1 MQFMIVDDDEAIRF
15 MLEDIIEDYDLGK
28 VAASLDSAVSIDNN
42 LLKLN
47 KIDILII
54 DMLMPVRDG
63 IQTVK
68 VVKKDFAGKIIMLSQ
83 VENKELVGNA
93 YALGV
98 DYYITKPINRN
109 EVVSV
114 IHTVSEH
121 IRLKNL
127 VSDIETN
134 LHTVLRSNK
143 VQIPNPAPQRLSS
156 VEHGEAILRDLGIN
170 SEIGSQDLLAI
181 LRWLEKNVSNEPDN
195 FPCLKVIFTALAK
208 ERNSKDV
215 QKELKAIEQR
225 LRRTIFQ
232 AMVNIASMG
241 MVDYTNPKF
250 EDYTACY
257 FDFAEIRG
265 LIRRLE
271 NDEKPC
277 ISQVHINSKKFIRT
291 FFIESTNNR

>member
-1 MQFMIVDDDEAIRF
+1 MQFMIVDDDEVIRC

-54 DMLMPVRDG
+54 DMLIPVRDG

-68 VVKKDFAGKIIMLSQ
+68 AVKKDFAGKIIMLSQ
-83 VENKELVGNA
+83 VENKDLVGNA
-93 YALGV
+93 YSLGV

-114 IHTVSEH
+114 IRAVSEH

-127 VSDIETN
+127 VNNIETN
-134 LHTVLRSNK
+134 LHTVLRSTEAQTP
-143 VQIPNPAPQRLSS
+143 VLPPRRLST
-156 VEHGEAILRDLGIN
+156 VERGEAILRDLGIN
-170 SEIGSQDLLAI
+170 SELGSQDLLAV
-181 LRWLEKNVSNEPDN
+181 LQYLEKTVSNQSDN
-195 FPCLKVIFTALAK
+195 FPSLKVIFTALAK

-232 AMVNIASMG
+232 AMVNIASLG
-241 MVDYTNPKF
+241 IVDYTNPKF

-265 LIRRLE
+265 LIRKLE

-291 FFIESTNNR
+291 FFTESTNN